1 MFTYILFVLI
11 VLNGSNLAAAGVID
25 SITNQ
30 LKEECAVALE
40 WGHIKTPHPIDD
52 LLENEKYFS
61 VDTEAINL
69 LYLSSNKQYIAT
81 IDPTQ
86 INCAGSL
93 WKRYVASKQNC
104 YNVFCPRRLITNRGV
119 LDYVGQDFILTLRP
133 RGVFALYGSV
143 PSFYCGKDVGDT
155 QSCFQRFNIKFDEN
169 KSLNLVFD
177 KFVDREPTDVT
188 KIRDCMIKQ
197 SHFLSQLLSQEDC

>member
-25 SITNQ
+25 TITNQ

-52 LLENEKYFS
+52 LLEDEKYFS

-81 IDPTQ
+81 IDPTR

-93 WKRYVASKQNC
+93 
-104 YNVFCPRRLITNRGV
+104 
-119 LDYVGQDFILTLRP
+119 
-133 RGVFALYGSV
+133 
-143 PSFYCGKDVGDT
+143 GKDMLLPNKIVTTYFAPTTDNEPWSFGLRRA
-155 QSCFQRFNIKFDEN
+155 RFHF
-169 KSLNLVFD
+169 
-177 KFVDREPTDVT
+177 DVT
-188 KIRDCMIKQ
+188 TTRCFRPLRQCPII
-197 SHFLSQLLSQEDC
+197 LLR